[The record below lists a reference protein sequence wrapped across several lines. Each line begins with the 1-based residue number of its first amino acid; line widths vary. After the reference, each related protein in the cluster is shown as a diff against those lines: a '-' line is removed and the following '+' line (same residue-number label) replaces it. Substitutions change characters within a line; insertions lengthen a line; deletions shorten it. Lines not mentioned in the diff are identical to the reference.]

1 MKPQN
6 DENLSTSTS
15 ILLDAQENI
24 STIDELEAAFQVTA
38 ETPLTLVLET
48 LSETGIPNEA
58 ALAFQ
63 FFNSEGQP
71 VDNENWETVSTS
83 IGEYQYLETSTRGA
97 HHTQLITI
105 LPPATASDLYVRG
118 FQWAED
124 SKTLVIGEIETISL
138 EGELPPTQTES
149 GRPLPN
155 RSSNFKT
162 THQLNEATESVL
174 VSLTVGRGEIHGTA
188 PLRVQFFD
196 SNGKELPSLAD
207 LPQHPKFGSF
217 ISLAPEEEGW
227 TAVEA
232 EVAVPKDASRIE
244 FSGLDWGSKSATI
257 LGPITVKQL
266 HTRDSV
272 LQDFIQ
278 QCVSSDALLV
288 IDTTAPPLGH
298 ETLALRPNNLSSAYA
313 DLGCSVIF
321 FPFSTLQSHDHEVR
335 PNLVQFDRKD
345 FDHVVSQ
352 LNSANLSLPKIYIC
366 SSFPS
371 LEACTKAEFLRAAGW
386 KVVYEC
392 RDDME
397 EFNRVGY
404 SKWYHPQ
411 LERQMLST
419 AHSVVSVSS
428 GLDEKL
434 SSLVSEMPPHYV
446 VPNGVNTAV
455 IEDGESLR
463 SREVAEKRNS
473 SNIFGYVG
481 HLTPS
486 WFDWRL
492 LLSAAQA
499 LSEVEFEIVGHGLPK
514 DLDLPPNVAYL
525 GPKTHEELR
534 EIVINWRAGLIP
546 FADVPL
552 TRSVDPNK
560 IYEYQAWGLRTLS
573 APMGMVEKYPS
584 TWVYQGKE
592 QFIQSIKEILSSPI
606 TIEEVQALEKFVHGC
621 TWHERAKQMR
631 ETLDF

>member
-1 MKPQN
+1 MKPQI
-6 DENLSTSTS
+6 DEDRRTPASE
-15 ILLDAQENI
+15 LLDTEENI
-24 STIDELEAAFQVTA
+24 STIDELEAVFQVTA
-38 ETPLTLVLET
+38 EAPLTLVLET
-48 LSETGIPNEA
+48 FSETGIPKEA

-63 FFNSEGQP
+63 FFNHEGEP
-71 VDNENWETVSTS
+71 VENENWETVSKS
-83 IGEYQYLETSTRGA
+83 IGEYQYLETSTLGTR
-97 HHTQLITI
+97 HTQLITVQ
-105 LPPATASDLYVRG
+105 PPATASDLYVRG

-124 SKTLVIGEIETISL
+124 SRTLVVGEIEKVSL
-138 EGELPPTQTES
+138 EGDFTPTQTES
-149 GRPLPN
+149 GRLLPN
-155 RSSNFKT
+155 RSSGFKAA
-162 THQLNEATESVL
+162 HHLNGATESAL

-196 SNGKELPSLAD
+196 SNGNELPGLAD

-217 ISLAPEEEGW
+217 ISLTPEEEGW
-227 TAVEA
+227 TVVET
-232 EVAVPKDASRIE
+232 EVAVPKDATWIE

-257 LGPITVKQL
+257 LGPVTVKPLQ
-266 HTRDSV
+266 TRDSV

-278 QCVSSDALLV
+278 QCESSAALLV

-298 ETLALRPNNLSSAYA
+298 ETLALRPNNLSNAYA
-313 DLGCSVIF
+313 DLGCSVVF
-321 FPFSTLQSHDHEVR
+321 FPFSTLQTHDNKVSS
-335 PNLVQFDRKD
+335 NLVQFDRKD
-345 FDHVVSQ
+345 FDHVVNQ
-352 LNSANLSLPKIYIC
+352 LNSAKLGIPKIYIC

-419 AHSVVSVSS
+419 AHTVVSVSS

-434 SSLVSEMPPHYV
+434 SSLVSEMPPHFV
-446 VPNGVNTAV
+446 VPNGVNSAV

-463 SREVAEKRNS
+463 TREIAEERNN
-473 SNIFGYVG
+473 SNVLGYVG
-481 HLTPS
+481 HLTSS
-486 WFDWRL
+486 WFDWPL
-492 LLSAAQA
+492 LLSAAHE
-499 LSEVEFEIVGHGLPK
+499 LPDVEFEIVGHGLPEG
-514 DLDLPPNVAYL
+514 LGLPANVAYL

-534 EIVINWRAGLIP
+534 EIVRNWRAGLIP

-584 TWVYQGKE
+584 TWVYRGKE
-592 QFIQSIKEILSSPI
+592 QFVQSIQEILKSPI
-606 TIEEVQALEKFVHGC
+606 TIEEVQALEQFVHGC

-631 ETLDF
+631 KILDF